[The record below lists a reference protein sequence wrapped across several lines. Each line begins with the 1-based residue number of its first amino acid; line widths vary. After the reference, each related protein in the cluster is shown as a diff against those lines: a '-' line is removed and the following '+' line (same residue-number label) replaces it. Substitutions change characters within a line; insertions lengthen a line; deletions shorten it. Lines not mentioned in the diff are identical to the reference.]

1 MPWMPGRKPQAAS
14 AGARNIQADLV
25 SMRDE
30 VARLTHQIA
39 DIFAAKGTA
48 SWQRA
53 KSDLDGVIS
62 DAGEKGREAIGAARE
77 VGDNVVDAVD
87 KSLRQRPYTAL
98 ALAAGLGF
106 LFESSGDVELGSS
119 YRFRTFPVGCERFG
133 TAPAG
138 AWHQSRRQGRRC
150 TRGPNEPFGRARV
163 VNLQCFKATFG
174 FHHVEPHAADPAS

>member
-1 MPWMPGRKPQAAS
+1 MSSISNTMRDTTKNAMGAGQEAGQAAS

-25 SMRDE
+25 SLRDE

-39 DIFAAKGTA
+39 NIFAAKGTA

-53 KSDLDGVIS
+53 KSDLDGAIS
-62 DAGEKGREAIGAARE
+62 DAGEKGREAIGAVRE

-106 LFESSGDVELGSS
+106 LF
-119 YRFRTFPVGCERFG
+119 
-133 TAPAG
+133 G
-138 AWHQSRRQGRRC
+138 AIWRR
-150 TRGPNEPFGRARV
+150 
-163 VNLQCFKATFG
+163 
-174 FHHVEPHAADPAS
+174 

>member
-1 MPWMPGRKPQAAS
+1 MSSISNTMRDTAKNAMDAGQEAGQAAS

-25 SMRDE
+25 GLRDD

-53 KSDLDGVIS
+53 KSDLDGAIS
-62 DAGEKGREAIGAARE
+62 DAGEKGREAIGAVRE

-87 KSLRQRPYTAL
+87 KSLKQRPYTAL

-106 LFESSGDVELGSS
+106 LF
-119 YRFRTFPVGCERFG
+119 
-133 TAPAG
+133 G
-138 AWHQSRRQGRRC
+138 AIWRR
-150 TRGPNEPFGRARV
+150 
-163 VNLQCFKATFG
+163 
-174 FHHVEPHAADPAS
+174 

>member
-1 MPWMPGRKPQAAS
+1 MSSISNTIRDVAKNAKDAGQEADQAAS

-25 SMRDE
+25 SLRDE

-62 DAGEKGREAIGAARE
+62 DAGEKGREAIGAVRA

-87 KSLRQRPYTAL
+87 KSLKQRPYTAL
-98 ALAAGLGF
+98 ALAVGLGF
-106 LFESSGDVELGSS
+106 LF
-119 YRFRTFPVGCERFG
+119 
-133 TAPAG
+133 G
-138 AWHQSRRQGRRC
+138 AVWRR
-150 TRGPNEPFGRARV
+150 
-163 VNLQCFKATFG
+163 
-174 FHHVEPHAADPAS
+174 

>member
-1 MPWMPGRKPQAAS
+1 MSSISNTMRDTAKNAMDAGQEAGQAAS

-62 DAGEKGREAIGAARE
+62 DAGEKGREAIGAVRE

-106 LFESSGDVELGSS
+106 LF
-119 YRFRTFPVGCERFG
+119 
-133 TAPAG
+133 G
-138 AWHQSRRQGRRC
+138 AIWRR
-150 TRGPNEPFGRARV
+150 
-163 VNLQCFKATFG
+163 
-174 FHHVEPHAADPAS
+174 

>member
-1 MPWMPGRKPQAAS
+1 MSSISNTMRDTAKNAMDAGQEAGQAAS

-39 DIFAAKGTA
+39 DLFAAKGTA

-62 DAGEKGREAIGAARE
+62 DAGEKGREAIGAVRE
-77 VGDNVVDAVD
+77 VGDSVVDAVD

-106 LFESSGDVELGSS
+106 LFGVI
-119 YRFRTFPVGCERFG
+119 
-133 TAPAG
+133 
-138 AWHQSRRQGRRC
+138 WRR
-150 TRGPNEPFGRARV
+150 
-163 VNLQCFKATFG
+163 
-174 FHHVEPHAADPAS
+174 

>member
-1 MPWMPGRKPQAAS
+1 MSSISNTMRDTAKNAMDAGQEAGQAAS

-106 LFESSGDVELGSS
+106 LFGVI
-119 YRFRTFPVGCERFG
+119 
-133 TAPAG
+133 
-138 AWHQSRRQGRRC
+138 WRR
-150 TRGPNEPFGRARV
+150 
-163 VNLQCFKATFG
+163 
-174 FHHVEPHAADPAS
+174 

>member
-1 MPWMPGRKPQAAS
+1 MSSISNTMRDTAKNAMDAGQEAGQAAS

-25 SMRDE
+25 SLRDE

-62 DAGEKGREAIGAARE
+62 DAGEKGREAIGAVRE

-87 KSLRQRPYTAL
+87 KSLKQRPYTAL

-106 LFESSGDVELGSS
+106 LF
-119 YRFRTFPVGCERFG
+119 
-133 TAPAG
+133 G
-138 AWHQSRRQGRRC
+138 AIWRR
-150 TRGPNEPFGRARV
+150 
-163 VNLQCFKATFG
+163 
-174 FHHVEPHAADPAS
+174 

>member
-1 MPWMPGRKPQAAS
+1 MSSISNTMRDTTKNAMGAGQEADQAAS

-25 SMRDE
+25 SLRDA

-39 DIFAAKGTA
+39 NIFAAKGTA

-53 KSDLDGVIS
+53 KSDLDGAIS
-62 DAGEKGREAIGAARE
+62 DAGEKGREAIGAVRE

-106 LFESSGDVELGSS
+106 LF
-119 YRFRTFPVGCERFG
+119 
-133 TAPAG
+133 G
-138 AWHQSRRQGRRC
+138 AIWRR
-150 TRGPNEPFGRARV
+150 
-163 VNLQCFKATFG
+163 
-174 FHHVEPHAADPAS
+174 

>member
-1 MPWMPGRKPQAAS
+1 MSSISNTMRDTAKNAMDAGQEAGQAAS

-53 KSDLDGVIS
+53 KSDLDGAIS
-62 DAGEKGREAIGAARE
+62 DAGEKGREAIGAVRE

-87 KSLRQRPYTAL
+87 KSLKQRPYTAL

-106 LFESSGDVELGSS
+106 LF
-119 YRFRTFPVGCERFG
+119 
-133 TAPAG
+133 G
-138 AWHQSRRQGRRC
+138 AIWRR
-150 TRGPNEPFGRARV
+150 
-163 VNLQCFKATFG
+163 
-174 FHHVEPHAADPAS
+174 